1 MLRVLAFAASCVVA
15 TLCAWSAQAAD
26 PYPSRPIK
34 IIVPYPPGGSADLI
48 ARMLADKMAGSIGQP
63 VVVENK
69 GGASGAIGSEFV
81 ARAAP
86 DGYTLLI
93 GIADTHAINPA
104 VNPKLPYDPQKDFV
118 PANSAKTAFHSG
130 TSPDAT
136 IEIVAS
142 AVRARGQSLRSE
154 LD

>member
-69 GGASGAIGSEFV
+69 GGASGAIGSEFG

-118 PANSAKTAFHSG
+118 PAK
-130 TSPDAT
+130 
-136 IEIVAS
+136 
-142 AVRARGQSLRSE
+142 
-154 LD
+154 